1 MRKILLLAIM
11 CCAGLVSGA
20 GGKSELSSE
29 VLRPERFPQLLTSRE
44 ELAQLRAGWAEMP
57 HLRQYVE
64 EQRKIVVPLLE
75 FSDDE
80 LRRLVPPAGAP
91 IVYGLGMNL
100 DPYGERLRWTSWK
113 TPFKVMGR
121 NNVVYPNAD
130 YPDDGSGCGKDG
142 KKYYFTARAY
152 GFVCSELEERVLPA
166 LGDLYAL
173 TGEKQYAHVAAVLL
187 DAVAGIYPANRR
199 GPLDYPGRKA
209 DRDRSG
215 RLQRAYYMVARGL
228 ENYANTLDLITA
240 SGELEAPSAFPGF
253 ASIREHVAA
262 NLLRDGGE
270 FCYDWAMEGGQLNN
284 GLADYV
290 RGAAY
295 AGLLLRDERLLTPLL
310 KGPSSLR
317 SMLDNNVDRNGF
329 YFEVSTTYSVHTT
342 ELYCAMAGIA
352 DAAVRQGL
360 AAGASFYR
368 DPGLVAMM
376 DRFFIRRELSGHMP
390 TIGDDGPDRFY
401 VSPTRRLP
409 EPGRTALSDRYWSSQ
424 LRNSWRLLLNA
435 DSDVRGEILRFLR
448 TLYGDGP
455 VVPPVDRLTLFRIT
469 PALLREVASA
479 AEDEKLLSEGSIFY
493 GAKGLALLRGGRG
506 DCRYGAQLAAGMQNN
521 HGQREALT
529 WTFFSRGH
537 DWSNDPGYYNSH
549 YRHSWTQMTVA
560 HQSLLADGKSFDPR
574 AGGGYLNGF
583 LADDVVQYALAV
595 HPGAYRPEGV
605 SRYERMIAQRPDET
619 GTDLGYWLDIGIIAG
634 GEFRDDSFHTAMKD
648 WRFSR
653 KMTPV
658 GTYGMFPGL
667 SAENRFRRDYRL
679 TGFEDRHFRCEVP
692 GNGYALLT
700 QPQSTRTGEGV
711 GMELTDPA
719 FIVRSPFRGRIKVD
733 FPGAPDREYIA
744 AVHPGLDVT
753 APVAYLIRRD
763 RGKGGISV
771 FLKIIRVVPD
781 GVEDPVNAVETPAV
795 RSEDPF
801 ARACRVSRS
810 DGLCDVWLTGK
821 LEIPASG
828 NLPAITGDVRL
839 ALLVFDRS
847 GKLLHVRGTGVRSL
861 RAGDFQHQ
869 GPGAATAA
877 ITAIRE
883 RVLTLDRELPPEA
896 LQPGSLILVSP
907 PEGIPATFTLARGGG
922 RRLEVADQGFLLA
935 RGVPV
940 EGDPEDRCRFSVAF
954 PISRFTAPMAQNSA
968 AAALGK
974 TVLADGKVIGRIVAM
989 AENGREFTL
998 DTPLP
1003 AGVTAI
1009 DIAEAGPGDVL
1020 EIPLNLSADPASTAR

>member
-1 MRKILLLAIM
+1 MKKRFFLFMLF
-11 CCAGLVSGA
+11 GVW
-20 GGKSELSSE
+20 GGCLGSAVPLSPE
-29 VLRPERFPQLLTSRE
+29 VLQPDRFPQLLTNRT
-44 ELAQLRAGWAEMP
+44 ELEQLQNGLAELP
-57 HLRQYVE
+57 HLREYVE
-64 EQRKIVVPLLE
+64 AQRQVVAPLMS

-121 NNVVYPNAD
+121 NDVVYPNAD
-130 YPDDGSGCGKDG
+130 YPDDGSGCEKDG

-173 TGEKQYAHVAAVLL
+173 TGEQRYAHVAAVLL
-187 DAVAGIYPANRR
+187 DAVAAAYPANRR
-199 GPLDYPGRKA
+199 GPLDYPGRKE

-228 ENYANTLDLITA
+228 ENYACTLDLIAA
-240 SGELEAPSAFPGF
+240 SGELAAPSAYPGF
-253 ASIREHVAA
+253 ASIREHVAV

-295 AGLLLRDERLLTPLL
+295 AGLLLRDERLLAPLL
-310 KGPSSLR
+310 QGPSSLR
-317 SMLDNNVDRNGF
+317 SMIDNNVDRNGF

-342 ELYCAMAGIA
+342 ELYCAMAGII

-360 AAGASFYR
+360 TAMPSFYR

-401 VSPTRRLP
+401 VPPMQRLA
-409 EPGRTALSDRYWSSQ
+409 EPGRAVLSDRYWNSQ
-424 LRNSWRLLLNA
+424 LRSSWRLLLNG
-435 DSDVRGEILRFLR
+435 DSGVRGEMLRFLR
-448 TLYGDGP
+448 TLYGKGP

-469 PALLREVASA
+469 PALLREVAA
-479 AEDEKLLSEGSIFY
+479 APEDEKLLTGESVFY
-493 GAKGLALLRGGRG
+493 GAKGLALLRGGRKE
-506 DCRYGAQLAAGMQNN
+506 CRYGAQLAAGMQNN

-560 HQSLLADGKSFDPR
+560 HQSLLVDGKSFDPQ

-583 LADDVVQYALAV
+583 FADKVVQYALAV
-595 HPGAYRPEGV
+595 HPGAYRTEGA
-605 SRYERMIAQRPDET
+605 SRYERMIAQRPDGT
-619 GTDLGYWLDIGIIAG
+619 GTDLGYWLDIGIVAG

-653 KMTPV
+653 AMMPM
-658 GTYGMFPGL
+658 GTYGLFPGL
-667 SAENRFRRDYRL
+667 SEENRFRRDYRL
-679 TGFEDRHFRCEVP
+679 TGFEDRHFRYEVP

-700 QPQSTRTGEGV
+700 RPQSVQTSEGV
-711 GMELTDPA
+711 GLELTDPA

-733 FPGAPDREYIA
+733 FPGAPNREYIA
-744 AVHPGLDVT
+744 AVHPGLEVT

-763 RGKGGISV
+763 RGKGGVSV
-771 FLKIIRVVPD
+771 FFKVIRVIPE
-781 GVEDPVNAVETPAV
+781 GMEDPVSLVETPV
-795 RSEDPF
+795 IHSDDPF
-801 ARACRVSRS
+801 ARACKVTRS
-810 DGLCDVWLTGK
+810 DGLCDIWLTGK

-828 NLPAITGDVRL
+828 NLPAIAGEVRL
-839 ALLVFDRS
+839 ALLVFDQS
-847 GKLLHVRGTGVRSL
+847 GNLLHVRGTGVQSL
-861 RAGDFQHQ
+861 QAGAFHHQ
-869 GPGAATAA
+869 GPGVFSAE
-877 ITAIRE
+877 ITDVQGRL
-883 RVLTLDRELPPEA
+883 LTLDRELPSEGVPSGA
-896 LQPGSLILVSP
+896 LLLVSP
-907 PEGIPATFTLARGGG
+907 PAGIPATFTLSGASGQ
-922 RRLEVADQGFLLA
+922 RLEVGDHGVLLA
-935 RGVPV
+935 RRVPV
-940 EGDPEDRCRFSVAF
+940 KGNSEDRRRFTVAF
-954 PISRFTAPMAQNSA
+954 PISRFTAPMSRNSA

-974 TVLADGKVIGRIVAM
+974 TVLADGKTIGRIVAM
-989 AENGREFTL
+989 AEDGRTFTL
-998 DTPLP
+998 DAPLP
-1003 AGVTAI
+1003 AGVTVI
-1009 DIAEAGPGDVL
+1009 DIAEAGAGDVL
-1020 EIPLNLSADPASTAR
+1020 EIPLNLSVDPVMTR

>member
-376 DRFFIRRELSGHMP
+376 DRFFIRRELSGPQSSLVPLLMHC
-390 TIGDDGPDRFY
+390 TNDAERIADHTENILQLTDRLAKLGKPISDQARKDLQKIWALLDEEAKN
-401 VSPTRRLP
+401 VI
-409 EPGRTALSDRYWSSQ
+409 TALGSSDPHEIELALKSEQKINKLTDKYESAHIER
-424 LRNSWRLLLNA
+424 LRKGSCNLAISVIFIEML
-435 DSDVRGEILRFLR
+435 GEL
-448 TLYGDGP
+448 
-455 VVPPVDRLTLFRIT
+455 
-469 PALLREVASA
+469 
-479 AEDEKLLSEGSIFY
+479 EKLGDHLS
-493 GAKGLALLRGGRG
+493 
-506 DCRYGAQLAAGMQNN
+506 N
-521 HGQREALT
+521 
-529 WTFFSRGH
+529 
-537 DWSNDPGYYNSH
+537 
-549 YRHSWTQMTVA
+549 
-560 HQSLLADGKSFDPR
+560 
-574 AGGGYLNGF
+574 
-583 LADDVVQYALAV
+583 
-595 HPGAYRPEGV
+595 
-605 SRYERMIAQRPDET
+605 
-619 GTDLGYWLDIGIIAG
+619 
-634 GEFRDDSFHTAMKD
+634 
-648 WRFSR
+648 
-653 KMTPV
+653 
-658 GTYGMFPGL
+658 
-667 SAENRFRRDYRL
+667 
-679 TGFEDRHFRCEVP
+679 
-692 GNGYALLT
+692 
-700 QPQSTRTGEGV
+700 
-711 GMELTDPA
+711 
-719 FIVRSPFRGRIKVD
+719 
-733 FPGAPDREYIA
+733 
-744 AVHPGLDVT
+744 
-753 APVAYLIRRD
+753 
-763 RGKGGISV
+763 
-771 FLKIIRVVPD
+771 
-781 GVEDPVNAVETPAV
+781 
-795 RSEDPF
+795 
-801 ARACRVSRS
+801 
-810 DGLCDVWLTGK
+810 
-821 LEIPASG
+821 
-828 NLPAITGDVRL
+828 
-839 ALLVFDRS
+839 
-847 GKLLHVRGTGVRSL
+847 
-861 RAGDFQHQ
+861 
-869 GPGAATAA
+869 
-877 ITAIRE
+877 
-883 RVLTLDRELPPEA
+883 
-896 LQPGSLILVSP
+896 
-907 PEGIPATFTLARGGG
+907 
-922 RRLEVADQGFLLA
+922 
-935 RGVPV
+935 
-940 EGDPEDRCRFSVAF
+940 
-954 PISRFTAPMAQNSA
+954 
-968 AAALGK
+968 
-974 TVLADGKVIGRIVAM
+974 
-989 AENGREFTL
+989 
-998 DTPLP
+998 
-1003 AGVTAI
+1003 
-1009 DIAEAGPGDVL
+1009 IAERTP
-1020 EIPLNLSADPASTAR
+1020 EIQKHYIKL